1 MSKKQEEMA
10 VDFTRRD
17 IVRNAALGA
26 MLGGVSER
34 LMADVH
40 MMAQADAAAG
50 GGVYKPKVFSASE
63 WATLRRLCELIIPA
77 DAVSKGALEAGVPE
91 YIDLLASGSSELAT
105 RMAGGLHWL
114 DSMAQKR
121 AGKTFLAAGETEQT
135 ALLDAIA
142 YRKNPQGEMAT
153 GVAFFDLARRMTVD
167 AFYTSK
173 VGIADVGYRGNKGMT
188 KFEVPLAALEYAT
201 KRSPV

>member
-1 MSKKQEEMA
+1 MSNPENIP

-26 MLGGVSER
+26 MLGGVSES

-40 MMAQADAAAG
+40 MMAQADKAAS

-63 WATLRRLCELIIPA
+63 WATLRRLCDLIIPA
-77 DAVSKGALEAGVPE
+77 DDVSKGALDGGAPE
-91 YIDLLASGSSELAT
+91 YIDLLASGSTDLTT
-105 RMAGGLHWL
+105 RIAGGLHWL
-114 DSMAQKR
+114 DNQMR
-121 AGKTFLAAGETEQT
+121 ARVNKTFVNATPDEQT
-135 ALLDAIA
+135 ALLDIIA
-142 YRKNPQGEMAT
+142 YRKNATGDMAT
-153 GVAFFDLARRMTVD
+153 GVNFFDLARRMTVD

-173 VGIADVGYRGNKGMT
+173 VGIADVGYKGNKGMT
-188 KFEVPLAALEYAT
+188 KFEVPIEAFNYAF